1 MPLHAVP
8 QLGFDEVQ
16 VTEPALE
23 RALEARHERRLTA
36 SEARRLFNEAH
47 EAATAEV
54 AKLELPEGGAVRC
67 GRFRVT
73 RSTVPARSVSFETE
87 AKSRIKIGL
96 IGEDE

>member
-54 AKLELPEGGAVRC
+54 AKLELPEGG
-67 GRFRVT
+67 GRSMWSLPRHEVH
-73 RSTVPARSVSFETE
+73 RAR
-87 AKSRIKIGL
+87 A
-96 IGEDE
+96 